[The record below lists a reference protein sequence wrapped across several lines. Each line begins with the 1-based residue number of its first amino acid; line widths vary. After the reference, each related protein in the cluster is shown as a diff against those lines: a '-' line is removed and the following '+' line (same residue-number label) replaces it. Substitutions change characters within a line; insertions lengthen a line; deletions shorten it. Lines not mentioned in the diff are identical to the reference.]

1 MIRFPDQFL
10 LSCMPAY
17 GQTVDR
23 KLLLSVTAGRQTYL
37 QNRAQNAA
45 ADVRN
50 FHSQVIVF

>member
-17 GQTVDR
+17 GQTVDK